1 MGSGHSQLFVCLQ
14 ATKNAALECG
24 VWRVVCGVVC
34 GVECISTEITFSL
47 APYIVVV
54 CLPSVLEL
62 FRNSFLKEF

>member
-34 GVECISTEITFSL
+34 ISTEITFSL

-62 FRNSFLKEF
+62 FGNSFMKEF